1 MSSSKIQVDASV
13 SFDPEL
19 KSPLTPSSN
28 TNTVKYASSQEN
40 QFHKDGGI
48 NLVET
53 T

>member
-19 KSPLTPSSN
+19 KSPSSN
-28 TNTVKYASSQEN
+28 TNTMKYASSQEN